1 MHLYIIIYKIRLRNL
16 KEDDAMVFSIKCECG
31 ETAHWNKDLSVY
43 VCEDCEATVN
53 LYADN
58 E

>member
-1 MHLYIIIYKIRLRNL
+1 
-16 KEDDAMVFSIKCECG
+16 MVFSIKCECG

-43 VCEDCEATVN
+43 LCDDCKATVD
-53 LYADN
+53 LYSDK